1 MTPFLEQVAQQII
14 TQHSQNLDQI
24 CIVVPS
30 QRAHSFLLSY
40 LSKELKIA
48 FIAPKIITIDE
59 FMSSISGLTPID
71 NTHLLLELFVLNQK
85 INHSTDQDLV
95 KFSGWAQQFLG
106 DINEIDLHLADPK
119 ALFTTIADVKEL
131 ALFGTQTVEYSPRQ
145 VAWLQFFKKL
155 HVLYSEFNSALLIR
169 HAGYQGLIYRYTAE
183 HIHELMG
190 SISYHKVLF
199 CGFNA
204 LTPAEKKVINALL
217 IEQKAALYWDA
228 DEYYLNDPMKD
239 AGQFLRQNF
248 IDLKLDNP
256 SFISSDFASISKE
269 IHLIAAQNNLAQAK
283 FTGELLSKFAPK
295 DLEKTVIVPA
305 DENLLLPLLNAI
317 PIQQMNI
324 TMGLPIAYTKLYSF
338 FLLLFDLQQNSQRSA
353 ELKPRYENKIFV
365 RDVVA
370 IFEHAYTSDICAH
383 YKIDSE
389 ELIVHLHHAKK
400 VFLTIKEIEKIISH
414 QPLNEFANALFS
426 IWHVPAD
433 GLTCIKK
440 TLDLFANTLI
450 SKDPNF
456 GKFESPEK
464 LIFSNGA
471 IALSKVLKRLEE
483 AITLFG
489 NVIDVPTL
497 KFLFETEAHKETISF
512 KGDAKVG
519 LQLMGVLETRTLDF
533 EHVIFLSANEGVIP
547 SGKTNTSLI
556 PYDVKRY
563 FKIPSHQYKDAVF
576 SYHFFRLL
584 QRASTIYLLYN
595 SGANDGKAERSRF
608 VQQLLLELPKFNP
621 NTKIFQ
627 HAIAINADI
636 NIQSNLII
644 EKSPAIIEVLKKIA
658 HFSPSSLSKYINC
671 SLQYYFSYIQKI
683 KEPEELIDG
692 IDDATLGNVIHGA
705 LEEIYTPFL
714 NSTLKFNDTHLKK
727 IESSVIKQFKNPNN
741 KIILSTED
749 LKFGKNKLVFEI
761 AKRYVANVL
770 NADSI
775 KTDPTVLLFL
785 EQELSYRFTIDD
797 HSIEIFGK
805 ADRIDMLSD
814 ETVRIIDYK
823 TGNVDDKKL
832 NVKEGHDLITKTD
845 YSKAFQLMMYALMYA
860 RSSKTNHAIC
870 SGIVSTR
877 DKNGTFYPLT
887 LGDSSV
893 INVDSISN
901 FETELISLFE
911 ELFDPQIPFVQT
923 SDITHCKYCDYKQI
937 CNKK

>member
-14 TQHSQNLDQI
+14 TQYSKNLDQI

-48 FIAPKIITIDE
+48 FIAPKIVTIDE

-85 INHSTDQDLV
+85 INHSTDPDLV

-190 SISYHKVLF
+190 SISYNKVLF

-217 IEQKAALYWDA
+217 KEQKAALYWDA

-248 IDLKLDNP
+248 IDFKLNKP

-283 FTGELLSKFAPK
+283 FTGELLSKFSPK

-305 DENLLLPLLNAI
+305 DENLLVPLLNAI

-338 FLLLFDLQQNSQRSA
+338 FLLLFDMQQNSQRSA
-353 ELKPRYENKIFV
+353 ELKPRYQNKIFV
-365 RDVVA
+365 RDIVA

-383 YKIDSE
+383 FKIDSE

-400 VFLTIKEIEKIISH
+400 VFLTLDEIEIIVSH
-414 QPLNEFANALFS
+414 PPLHEFTYALFS
-426 IWHVPAD
+426 IWQAPAD
-433 GLTCIKK
+433 GLLCIKK
-440 TLDLFANTLI
+440 ILAFFANTLI
-450 SKDPNF
+450 PKEPNM
-456 GKFESPEK
+456 GKIQTPEK
-464 LIFSNGA
+464 LIFANGA
-471 IALSKVLKRLEE
+471 IAISKVLKRLEE
-483 AITLFG
+483 AIALFG
-489 NVIDVPTL
+489 DVIDVPTL
-497 KFLFETEAHKETISF
+497 KFLFDTEAHKETISF

-533 EHVIFLSANEGVIP
+533 DHVIFLSANEGIIP
-547 SGKTNTSLI
+547 SGKSTTSLI
-556 PYDVKRY
+556 PFDVKRY
-563 FKIPSHQYKDAVF
+563 FNIPSYQYKDAVF

-608 VQQLLLELPKFNP
+608 VQQLLLELPKYNP

-627 HAIAINADI
+627 HAIAVNAGI
-636 NIQSNLII
+636 NIKSDLSI
-644 EKSPAIIEVLKKIA
+644 EKTPAVIDVLKKIA

-671 SLQYYFSYIQKI
+671 SLQYYFSYVQKI

-714 NSTLKFNDTHLKK
+714 NATIKINETHLQK
-727 IESSVIKQFKNPNN
+727 IESNIIKQFKNPNN
-741 KIILSTED
+741 KIILSVDD

-761 AKRYVANVL
+761 AKRYIANVL
-770 NADSI
+770 NADAKQTS
-775 KTDPTVLLFL
+775 PMVLLLL
-785 EQELSYRFTIDD
+785 EQELSYRFNIDN
-797 HSIEIFGK
+797 HPIEIFGK
-805 ADRIDMLSD
+805 ADRIDSLAD
-814 ETVRIIDYK
+814 ETFRIIDYK
-823 TGNVDDKKL
+823 TGNVDAKKL
-832 NVKEGHDLITKTD
+832 VVKNLGDLLTKTD
-845 YSKAFQLMMYALMYA
+845 YAKAFQLMMYALMYV
-860 RSSKTNHAIC
+860 RSTNTNHDIC
-870 SGIVSTR
+870 SGIISTR
-877 DKNGTFYPLT
+877 DKDGAFYPLM
-887 LGDSSV
+887 LEDSSV
-893 INVDSISN
+893 INAEAISN
-901 FETELISLFE
+901 FETLLISLFE